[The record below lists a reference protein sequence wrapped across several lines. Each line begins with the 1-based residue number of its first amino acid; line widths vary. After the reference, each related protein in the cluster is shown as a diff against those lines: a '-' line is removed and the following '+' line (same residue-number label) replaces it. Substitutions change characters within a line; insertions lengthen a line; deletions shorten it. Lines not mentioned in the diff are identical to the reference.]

1 MKQRLTW
8 VGLWALALG
17 SCSLAPTYHVPE
29 TPTPAAYKE
38 TAGWVQARPAD
49 DQPRGE
55 WWKRFQDP
63 DLDALESRVGLSNQ
77 DLKVALARLEEARAG
92 ARGAR
97 AAYYPQITAGGSM
110 ADARISM
117 NKPFYFPFFSPVYQ
131 DNLLGTSI
139 SYEFDVWGRIRNRVV
154 ASDALAESSAADLA
168 TLELGIR
175 AELASDYFALRG
187 YDRNLELLGRLVD
200 VFQQVLDLT
209 QKLYE
214 GGGASAT
221 DVAQAR
227 LQLQNGVTQITDE
240 RLKRSQLEHA
250 MATLVGEPASSF
262 SIAPRKDFVA
272 VSPAIDAGMPSTLL
286 QRRPDIASAERQVVA
301 ANAEVGVARAAF
313 FPVFGLN
320 AGAGLESQNMSN
332 WITAPSRFWSAGPTV
347 ALPLFDGGQRQA
359 VTDQAHAV
367 LDGAAANYRQTVLK
381 AYQEV
386 EDNLAA
392 MRELDHELKS
402 AGEADTA
409 AKETLGQADHRYQGG
424 IASYLEDVTARS
436 VALQSDL
443 ALTDIQVRYV
453 AASVQ
458 LIKALGGDWQVATQ
472 TSGDLAHS
480 GKALR

>member
-1 MKQRLTW
+1 MKQRLAW
-8 VGLWALALG
+8 LGFCALALG
-17 SCSLAPTYHVPE
+17 GCSLAPVYHVPE
-29 TPTPAAYKE
+29 TPTPVAYKE
-38 TAGWVQARPAD
+38 KDGWVQARPED
-49 DQPRGE
+49 DKPKGD

-63 DLDALESRVGLSNQ
+63 DLDMLESKVGLGNQ
-77 DLKVALARLEEARAG
+77 NLKVALARLEEARAG

-97 AAYYPQITAGGSM
+97 AAYYPQVAASGYM
-110 ADARISM
+110 QDARISVD
-117 NKPFYFPFFSPVYQ
+117 KPFYFPFFSPVYQ
-131 DNLLGTSI
+131 DNFLGGTV
-139 SYEFDVWGRIRNRVV
+139 SYELDVWGQIRNSVV
-154 ASDALAESSAADLA
+154 ASDAMAASSAADMA
-168 TLELGIR
+168 TLELSIR

-187 YDRNLELLGRLVD
+187 YDRNLVLLGQLVD
-200 VFQQVLDLT
+200 VFRQVLDLT

-262 SIAPRKDFVA
+262 SIAPGKSFVI
-272 VSPAIDAGMPSTLL
+272 SMPNIDVGMPSILL

-301 ANAEVGVARAAF
+301 ANAEIGVARAAF

-320 AGAGLESQNMSN
+320 VGAGLESQNISN
-332 WITAPSRFWSAGPTV
+332 WMTAPSRLWSVGPSV
-347 ALPLFDGGQRQA
+347 ALPLFDGGQRQS
-359 VTDQAHAV
+359 VTDRAHAA

-386 EDNLAA
+386 EDNLSA
-392 MRELDHELKS
+392 MRELNHELKS
-402 AGEADTA
+402 AGEADA
-409 AKETLGQADHRYQGG
+409 AARDTLDQADHRYQGG

-443 ALTDIQVRYV
+443 ELTDIQVRYV
-453 AASVQ
+453 TASVQ
-458 LIKALGGDWQVATQ
+458 LIKALGGDWQTGAKDQ
-472 TSGDLAHS
+472 TDMASV
-480 GKALR
+480 GKSSQ

>member
-1 MKQRLTW
+1 MKLRLTW
-8 VGLWALALG
+8 VGLWVLTLG
-17 SCSLAPTYHVPE
+17 GCSLAPTYHVPE
-29 TPTPAAYKE
+29 TPTPKDYKE
-38 TAGWVQARPAD
+38 KDGWVQARPAD
-49 DQPRGE
+49 DQPKGN

-63 DLDALESRVGLSNQ
+63 DLDALESRVELGNQ
-77 DLKVALARLEEARAG
+77 DLKGALARLEEARAG

-97 AAYYPQITAGGSM
+97 AAYYPQISTGGYM
-110 ADARISM
+110 QDARISVD
-117 NKPFYFPFFSPVYQ
+117 KPFYFPFFSPVYQ
-131 DNLLGTSI
+131 DNLLGGTV
-139 SYEFDVWGRIRNRVV
+139 SYELDVWGQIRNSVV
-154 ASDALAESSAADLA
+154 ASDAMAASSAADMA
-168 TLELGIR
+168 TLELSIR

-187 YDRNLELLGRLVD
+187 YDRNLELLGQLVD
-200 VFQQVLDLT
+200 VFRQALDLT

-250 MATLVGEPASSF
+250 IATLVGEPASSF
-262 SIAPRKDFVA
+262 SISPRKDFMA
-272 VSPAIDAGMPSTLL
+272 TTPAIDVGMPSTLL

-301 ANAEVGVARAAF
+301 ANAEIGVARAAF

-320 AGAGLESQNMSN
+320 AAAGLESQNMSN
-332 WITAPSRFWSAGPTV
+332 WMTAPSRFWSAGPAF

-359 VTDQAHAV
+359 VTDQAHAA

-386 EDNLAA
+386 EDNLSA
-392 MRELDHELKS
+392 MRELGHELKS
-402 AGEADTA
+402 AGEADMA
-409 AKETLGQADHRYQGG
+409 ARDTLDQADHRYQGG

-443 ALTDIQVRYV
+443 VLTDIQVRYV
-453 AASVQ
+453 TASVQ
-458 LIKALGGDWQVATQ
+458 LIKALGGDWQPGTKDSADMA
-472 TSGDLAHS
+472 SA
-480 GKALR
+480 GKSRR